1 MQFTLEKT
9 DHYAVIRLQEQKLN
23 TLIAAALKSELLL
36 LNTQGFNNIILDLS
50 LSQYCDSSGLSAI
63 LVGNR
68 LCRNAGG
75 AFVICNL
82 SEAVMKL
89 VQISQLDQVLLICKS
104 FPEALE
110 YVSSDQVEGNVG
122 KD

>member
-9 DHYAVIRLQEQKLN
+9 DHYAVIQLQEQKLN

-89 VQISQLDQVLLICKS
+89 VEISQLDQVLLICKS
-104 FPEALE
+104 LSDALE
-110 YVSSDQVEGNVG
+110 QVSSDRVEGNVG

>member
-75 AFVICNL
+75 AFVICSL

-110 YVSSDQVEGNVG
+110 FVSSDKVEGNVG

>member
-9 DHYAVIRLQEQKLN
+9 DHYAVVRLQEQKLN

-36 LNTQGFNNIILDLS
+36 LNTQGYNNIILDLT

-75 AFVICNL
+75 AFIICNL
-82 SEAVMKL
+82 SDAVMKL
-89 VQISQLDQVLLICKS
+89 VQISQLDQVLVISKNLTD
-104 FPEALE
+104 ALDL
-110 YVSSDQVEGNVG
+110 VSSDKVEGNVE
-122 KD
+122 KE